1 MVKATGPPTP
11 SEKLVLELRRGALV
25 LATLSQL
32 GSERYGYSLLQR
44 LAERGLEIEQ
54 GTLYPL
60 LRRLDEQGLL
70 ESDWRVEGPRPRKYY
85 QLSQEGRRVLADLEE
100 QWRGLVEVMTGLL
113 AEREGE

>member
-1 MVKATGPPTP
+1 MVKPSASTPP

-32 GSERYGYSLLQR
+32 DTARYGYSLLQR
-44 LAERGLEIEQ
+44 LAERGLGIEQ

-70 ESDWRVEGPRPRKYY
+70 DSDWRVEGPRPRKYY
-85 QLSQEGRRVLADLEE
+85 RLSEQGRRVRAELEE
-100 QWRGLVEVMTGLL
+100 QWRGLVEVMSGLL
-113 AEREGE
+113 AEEKGE